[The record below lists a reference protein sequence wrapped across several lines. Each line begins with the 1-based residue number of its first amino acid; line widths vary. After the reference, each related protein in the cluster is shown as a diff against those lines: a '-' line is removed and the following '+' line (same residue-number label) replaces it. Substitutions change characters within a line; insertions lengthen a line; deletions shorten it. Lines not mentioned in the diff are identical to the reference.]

1 MQALSFVRG
10 IGAVAVR
17 YGLEESILL
26 DTIMFWVRENRSR
39 GENRR
44 DGRWWTYN
52 SIRGLEEIFP
62 WWSGK
67 QLRRILNSCRE
78 QGALLVGS
86 YNQDG
91 RDRTVW
97 YSPGDELLR
106 LYGEEVPAGDP
117 GEPSEQRAQTGDCI
131 CPNGQMH
138 VPERADASAQMGEPL
153 PCLNPCN
160 KLIPPIVPQG
170 DGGGGKQPP
179 AKKPR
184 GRGKRTAYEPE
195 WFERLWQLYPRQD
208 AKEDARRA
216 WDKLR
221 PSRELC
227 REMSMGLARQAASP
241 KWQEEGG
248 RYIPLLSTWLNGRRW
263 RDQGVVLPAGAPAA
277 PPQAGGSAWAPDPEV
292 TG

>member
-1 MQALSFVRG
+1 M
-10 IGAVAVR
+10 
-17 YGLEESILL
+17 E
-26 DTIMFWVRENRSR
+26 
-39 GENRR
+39 
-44 DGRWWTYN
+44 
-52 SIRGLEEIFP
+52 
-62 WWSGK
+62 GK
-67 QLRRILNSCRE
+67 
-78 QGALLVGS
+78 
-86 YNQDG
+86 
-91 RDRTVW
+91 
-97 YSPGDELLR
+97 
-106 LYGEEVPAGDP
+106 
-117 GEPSEQRAQTGDCI
+117 
-131 CPNGQMH
+131 
-138 VPERADASAQMGEPL
+138 
-153 PCLNPCN
+153 
-160 KLIPPIVPQG
+160 
-170 DGGGGKQPP
+170 PP

-277 PPQAGGSAWAPDPEV
+277 PPQAAGSAWAPDPEV